1 MEKSGKKDSTEKV
14 PSSKYGTRKKG
25 RLGKSD
31 GRNVKRLW
39 KCMMEAGAIFPDGK
53 PLTTGEILTLDKQP
67 FEMNRLSNHLAKK
80 PHIFSNSGLVRVASI
95 DGRTKYPQ
103 QTWLAHPDAYDDE

>member
-1 MEKSGKKDSTEKV
+1 MTTKNDSDDEV

-31 GRNVKRLW
+31 GRNVRRLW
-39 KCMMEAGAIFPDGK
+39 RCMIEAGAIFPDGE
-53 PLTTGEILTLDKQP
+53 PLSTGEIQALPKQP

-80 PHIFSNSGLVRVASI
+80 PHIFYDAGSIRIASL

-103 QTWLAHPDAYDDE
+103 RTWLAYEDAYDEE